1 MSQCKKYQRNSVTVI
16 VMEHHVSILLLLL
29 LLLPS
34 YSVQEEQCREVRGVE
49 RMKEVDK
56 LGTVDCIDGRE
67 SATGEDA

>member
-1 MSQCKKYQRNSVTVI
+1 M
-16 VMEHHVSILLLLL
+16 SILLLLL

-67 SATGEDA
+67 SATGEDAQLKKLSDGSILEHLYT